1 MQHQLILNPT
11 FKENHIKI
19 KAFDSIFLI
28 GSCFS
33 TEMYLKLKRRKF
45 EVLSNPY
52 GILFDTLSISRA
64 FEDIYNNKTY
74 QINEI
79 IKWNDIFLS
88 WNHHSDF
95 NDIKS
100 QNTLDKINNSISNAN
115 QFLKKSKFVI
125 ITLGSAFSYRLVKEN
140 QFVANCHKY
149 PQNYFDKVLVSIE
162 EIENQLIN
170 IINYIKKL
178 NPESQI
184 IFTISPVRHL
194 RDGVIENN
202 KSKSRLIEALT
213 RLQEKNQKFY
223 YFPAYEIVIDVLR
236 DYRFFDIDFAHPNYL
251 ATEIVFDYFKKLCID
266 EKDIDI
272 IEEMNKLYL
281 ATQHKTKNQN
291 SEEHQKF
298 IKNYKDK
305 IIQYEKNYPT
315 IDFSNEKVHFNL

>member
-1 MQHQLILNPT
+1 MQQQLILNPT
-11 FKENHIKI
+11 FRENDDKI

-33 TEMYLKLKRRKF
+33 TEMYQKLKRRKF
-45 EVLSNPY
+45 DVLSNPY

-64 FEDIYNNKTY
+64 LEDIKNNKTY
-74 QINEI
+74 QFD
-79 IKWNDIFLS
+79 DIVKYKDVYLS

-95 NDIKS
+95 NDTES
-100 QNTLDKINNSISNAN
+100 QNTIEKINNSICNAN

-125 ITLGSAFSYRLVKEN
+125 ITLGSAFSYRLIKEN

-149 PQNYFDKVLVSIE
+149 PQNQFEKVLVSIE

-170 IINYIKKL
+170 IINNIKLL
-178 NPESQI
+178 NAETKI

-213 RLQEKNQKFY
+213 RLQEKNYKFY

-251 ATEIVFDYFKKLCID
+251 ATEIVFDYFKQLCIE
-266 EKDIDI
+266 EKDFDI
-272 IEEMNKLYL
+272 IDEMNKLYL
-281 ATQHKTKNQN
+281 ATQHKTKNLH

-298 IKNYKDK
+298 IKSYKEK
-305 IIQYEKNYPT
+305 IIQYQKKFPN
-315 IDFSNEKVHFNL
+315 IDFTYEKTHFES